1 MFEAKVELNGAELD
15 WELANNLIFVIW
27 LQERAASVGVDLTP
41 KDLEAI
47 HRAKTQLKDGCWQA
61 CVLDENLS
69 VFDDERERVERI
81 SEVLPVIPYPW
92 QQKRVIW
99 DPPDYMSRV
108 GKPEW
113 SGWSI

>member
-81 SEVLPVIPYPW
+81 SEVLPV
-92 QQKRVIW
+92 
-99 DPPDYMSRV
+99 MSRQARMV
-108 GKPEW
+108 RLVHLMYFQATGYFYVT
-113 SGWSI
+113 GDF